1 MVYLLTKK
9 ASFRKEEF
17 ISLSG
22 KKDQFCI
29 HTYLDLATILI
40 MYLFKSNF
48 MKMILLPIGEFDSI
62 KNLTLSIWPSSAAV
76 WIGRLS

>member
-1 MVYLLTKK
+1 
-9 ASFRKEEF
+9 
-17 ISLSG
+17 
-22 KKDQFCI
+22 
-29 HTYLDLATILI
+29 
-40 MYLFKSNF
+40 